1 MTDSLQSA
9 HGSPVCLEAEHTD
22 GVAFLRLNRP
32 RVRNALNSE
41 TAVAL
46 RAALVA
52 ADADESVGCIVVTG
66 AGTAFCSGGDLTEIA
81 AAHRDGRPQDAV
93 LLCRLIA
100 DTFRTVE
107 EIATPVIAA
116 VNGPAY
122 AGGLAL
128 CLAADL
134 IVAAHDARFAVPEAG
149 IGLADPY
156 MPARLSLRIGSER
169 AKWMML
175 TGTVVDAATANS
187 WGLAIEVAPEGR
199 LTQTVQRMASLI
211 AGQSA
216 SSHAIYKKLLLRTYP
231 PYDMPDYLALLGSP
245 QSARLLQK
253 YARPA
258 GDQASPDRD

>member
-1 MTDSLQSA
+1 MTGDPQSS
-9 HGSPVCLEAEHTD
+9 HGNSVCLEAGHRD
-22 GVAFLRLNRP
+22 GVALLRLNRP
-32 RVRNALNSE
+32 RVRNALNTE
-41 TAVAL
+41 TAGAL

-52 ADADESVGCIVVTG
+52 ADMDESVGCIVVTG

-81 AAHRDGRPQDAV
+81 AAHRDGRPQDVV

-100 DTFRTVE
+100 DTFRTAE

-134 IVAAHDARFAVPEAG
+134 IVAGHDARFAVPEAG

-156 MPARLSLRIGSER
+156 MPARLSLRIGLER

-175 TGTVVDAATANS
+175 TGTPVDAATASS
-187 WGLAIEVAPEGR
+187 WGLAIEVAPEGE
-199 LTQTVQRMASLI
+199 LDQTVQRMASLI

-216 SSHAIYKKLLLRTYP
+216 PSHAIYKKLLLRTYP

-245 QSARLLQK
+245 QSARLLEK

-258 GDQASPDRD
+258 ADQASPDKN